1 MDVPRPKHF
10 LAVAFLACLTL
21 LTLTSPA
28 MAQSDGCDRA
38 REMDGRARSLE
49 PAAVRVAAYQEI
61 TALCAT
67 FNYTYMLGRAQQE
80 SGDMA
85 AAKHSYNKAR
95 ALVGDTRAEG
105 LLYGRLA
112 QVHLA
117 LNQAAE
123 AVAIADVALALTQP
137 NTPDWVQE
145 ARRQADLALADQPIT
160 AERITQGLATSRSF
174 GVRPRIHL
182 HILFDAGK
190 DSLTKTGRAQV
201 LELGMALAGL
211 LEQDAIQLV
220 GHTDIVGFEF
230 YNQRLSV
237 MRAERVMDEVIAAN
251 PKLANRITAV
261 GRGDKAPRYTDSSD
275 GSNRLN
281 RRVEVVLGA
290 R

>member
-1 MDVPRPKHF
+1 MTKTLPLL
-10 LAVAFLACLTL
+10 LAL
-21 LTLTSPA
+21 LTLTSSA
-28 MAQSDGCDRA
+28 LAQPDGCERA
-38 REMDGRARSLE
+38 RELDGRARGLE
-49 PAAVRVAAYQEI
+49 PAAARVTAYQEI

-85 AAKHSYNKAR
+85 AAKHSYDKAR

-117 LNQAAE
+117 LNQTAE

-137 NTPDWVQE
+137 NTPDWVLE
-145 ARRQADLALADQPIT
+145 ARHQADLGLADQPIT
-160 AERITQGLATSRSF
+160 AERVTQGLAASRSF

-190 DSLTKTGRAQV
+190 DSLTKAGRAQV
-201 LELGMALAGL
+201 MELGKALAGL
-211 LEQDAIQLV
+211 PGQEAIQLV
-220 GHTDIVGFEF
+220 GHTDVGGFDF
-230 YNQRLSV
+230 YNQRLSI
-237 MRAERVMDEVIAAN
+237 MRAERVMDEVVAAN
-251 PKLANRITAV
+251 PKLAGRITAV
-261 GRGDKAPRYTDSSD
+261 GRGDKEPRYTDSSD